1 MFHAKKG
8 CNELFMHP
16 YFQKKNIFK
25 SSGMEERAIETHL
38 AESVETIYHKSEI
51 VTLHTLENKNGTKL
65 IVSNF
70 GATVVSLFVKDKNGI
85 LSDIILGYENQS
97 DYFNDKFY
105 FGSVVGR
112 YANRIAGDTV
122 VIDGVS
128 YKLSTKAAGYH
139 LHGGEEG
146 FNKKIFSAVPFY
158 NDDNVG
164 LVLTYTSP
172 HLEEGFPGTL
182 NVEVIYTLDDYN
194 NWTVEYKAIS
204 DKTTI
209 INLTQHTYFNLSG
222 NLKTTIDSHTLKINS
237 NYYLPVNND
246 QVPTG
251 VFENVENSAFD
262 FTSQKN
268 IGQDIHQNNE
278 QLKLGNGY
286 DHTWILERDNNS
298 ALINA
303 AILIE
308 PNSGIRLD
316 VFTTE
321 PSIHVYTGNFLENI
335 IGKNGIVY
343 NKRSGLCLETQHFP
357 DSPNNPNFPTT
368 ILKAGEE
375 FYSKTIFKFSIDNS
389 IKK

>member
-1 MFHAKKG
+1 
-8 CNELFMHP
+8 
-16 YFQKKNIFK
+16 
-25 SSGMEERAIETHL
+25 MESREIEVPL
-38 AESVETIYHKSEI
+38 VESEETIYHKSEL
-51 VTLHTLENKNGTKL
+51 VTLYTLENKNGTKL
-65 IVSNF
+65 VVSNF

-97 DYFNDKFY
+97 DYFNDEFY

-128 YKLSTKAAGYH
+128 YKISTKAAGYH
-139 LHGGEEG
+139 LHGGVEG
-146 FNKKIFSAVPFY
+146 FNKKIFDAVPFC

-172 HLEEGFPGTL
+172 HLEEGFPGNL
-182 NVEVIYTLDDYN
+182 NVAVIYTLDDN
-194 NWTVEYKAIS
+194 DNWTVEYKAIS

-222 NLKTTIDSHTLKINS
+222 NLNTTIDSHTLKINS
-237 NYYLPVNND
+237 HYYLPVNND
-246 QVPTG
+246 QLPTG
-251 VFENVENSAFD
+251 VFENVEHSAFD
-262 FTSQKN
+262 FTRKKN

-286 DHTWILERDNNS
+286 DHTWILERDSNS

-303 AILIE
+303 ATLTE

-343 NKRSGLCLETQHFP
+343 NKRSGLCLETQHLP

-368 ILKAGEE
+368 ILKAGDV
-375 FYSKTIFKFSIDNS
+375 FYSKTVFKFSVE
-389 IKK
+389 